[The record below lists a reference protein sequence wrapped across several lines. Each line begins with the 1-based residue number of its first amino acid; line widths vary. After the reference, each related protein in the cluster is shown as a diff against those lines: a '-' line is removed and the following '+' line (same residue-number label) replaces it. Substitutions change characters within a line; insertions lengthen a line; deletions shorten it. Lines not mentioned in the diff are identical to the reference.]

1 MSNAIRHISRMG
13 PLAAA
18 AAVAA
23 VLAAGGADSP
33 TSPVGLA
40 ASRTALASVAVVPGA
55 HNAADVA
62 FARRMI
68 THHRQAVVMAEMAAT
83 RSHSPQVKAL
93 AAKIEAAQQAEIRQM
108 SVWLRAWG
116 QRVPAPGAS
125 GMMSSAEM
133 AKMRAASGPAFD
145 RVFLAMMI
153 IHHEGAV
160 RMAKTERLHGEYGP
174 ARSMAKSII
183 TSQTAQ
189 IAQMKA
195 LLLKG

>member
-1 MSNAIRHISRMG
+1 MG
-13 PLAAA
+13 HLAAA

-23 VLAAGGADSP
+23 VLAACGTGS
-33 TSPVGLA
+33 TSPVGLP
-40 ASRTALASVAVVPGA
+40 ASGIALASVTVGPWA

-62 FARRMI
+62 FARQMI
-68 THHRQAVVMAEMAAT
+68 THHHQAVAMAEMAVT

-93 AAKIEAAQQAEIRQM
+93 AAKIEAAQRAEIRQL

-116 QRVPAPGAS
+116 QRVPAPRAS
-125 GMMSSAEM
+125 GMLSSAEM

-145 RVFLAMMI
+145 RIFLTMMI

-174 ARSMAKSII
+174 ARSMAKSIM

-189 IAQMKA
+189 IAQMKR
-195 LLLKG
+195 LLLKD